1 MFSFADLVSNT
12 LLEAP
17 QPALAPTSAVTGTPP
32 NSTSN
37 QTQNNNIKSAGL
49 LYKELVKKADN
60 DIKNPG
66 TILANSG
73 ENLVTTFFIS
83 KGLQWKNK
91 QYWGGGVQKKNLD
104 SVAAK
109 YVDCGCEVYKRTNLD
124 EPLEI
129 GFANIQ
135 DNQEALQI
143 IQKFITDNISQYQ
156 CVDPILKNISEAD
169 NLAEIALSTF
179 NNETVFG
186 AVFKMLQQRAGKIKA
201 TLNKGTLQAMLTFP
215 AQYASGRIAIPD
227 PFEKSL
233 VESSMYN
240 ERVLA
245 IGVAAIEYFKYLVN
259 MEVARIT
266 AEKRK
271 KRDKRTVEQFN
282 FDVLAGN
289 LLNEFTVAGAQDS
302 PRGTSGRYTGTND
315 QLRGPGGRMQSIEQK
330 YSQSEMLK
338 LTPFNLLDPKTWKQD
353 SVFEK
358 QYKNDYIAFITNG
371 VAQSVPQKDEKGRPI
386 VYNIETISRD
396 RSTQAQELIKALQGI
411 TQYKRTRQSLM
422 QKFKERLA
430 HAGKALDA
438 VAAFSGQS
446 LYGGPQ

>member
-1 MFSFADLVSNT
+1 MFNFADLITNT

-17 QPALAPTSAVTGTPP
+17 QPTPVPTPATATSVPPTPNPP
-32 NSTSN
+32 NPS
-37 QTQNNNIKSAGL
+37 QNANTKSAEQ
-49 LYKELVKKADN
+49 LYKELIQRANK
-60 DIKNPG
+60 DIKDPG

-73 ENLVTTFFIS
+73 ESLVTNFFIS

-124 EPLEI
+124 KPLEI
-129 GFANIQ
+129 NFANIE

-169 NLAEIALSTF
+169 NLNEIALSTF
-179 NNETVFG
+179 NNESVFG
-186 AVFKMLQQRAGKIKA
+186 AVYKMLQQRAGKIKTA
-201 TLNKGTLQAMLTFP
+201 LNRGTLQAMLTFP
-215 AQYASGRIAIPD
+215 AQYAGGRIAIPD

-259 MEVARIT
+259 IEVARIT
-266 AEKRK
+266 AEKRG
-271 KRDKRTVEQFN
+271 KRGIRTAEQFN
-282 FDVLAGN
+282 FNILVRD
-289 LLNEFTVAGAQDS
+289 LLNELTVAGAQDS
-302 PRGTSGRYTGTND
+302 PRGTGGRYTGTND
-315 QLRGPGGRMQSIEQK
+315 QLRGAGGRMQSIEQK

-338 LTPFNLLDPKTWKQD
+338 LTPFNLFDSKTWKRD

-371 VAQSVPQKDEKGRPI
+371 VAQSIPQKDQKDRPI
-386 VYNIETISRD
+386 VYNIGTISQD
-396 RSTQAQELIKALQGI
+396 RSAQAQELIKALQGI
-411 TQYKRTRQSLM
+411 AQFKRTKQTLM
-422 QKFKERLA
+422 QKVSKV
-430 HAGKALDA
+430 AGALGA
-438 VAAFSGQS
+438 LRVGM
-446 LYGGPQ
+446 GPVN